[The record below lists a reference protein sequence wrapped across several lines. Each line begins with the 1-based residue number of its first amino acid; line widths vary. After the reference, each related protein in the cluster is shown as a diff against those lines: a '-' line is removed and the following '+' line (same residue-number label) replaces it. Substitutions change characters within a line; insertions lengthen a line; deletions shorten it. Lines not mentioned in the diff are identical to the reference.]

1 MKKNYK
7 LDDAEMNLFEVV
19 PDAGS
24 IEVGLAFRNG
34 TIAPN

>member
-24 IEVGLAFRNG
+24 IRLYRRERRGFD
-34 TIAPN
+34 